1 MLGRSVGLTEAQ
13 LSHLGDDPLPED
25 VYSESEAAIV
35 RYAQRS
41 TEGITIDDSTYNDLE
56 VHFTTQQIID
66 ICLTVGLSNMIN
78 RFHATFLTDVDKGTL
93 AAVEAGDE
101 QAGGVCPIPRPS
113 QSKKV

>member
-13 LSHLGDDPLPED
+13 LSHLGDDPLPEN

-41 TEGITIDDSTYNDLE
+41 TEGITIDDATYNDLE
-56 VHFTTQQIID
+56 AHFTTQQIID
-66 ICLTVGLSNMIN
+66 ICLTVGVSNMVN
-78 RFHATFLTDVDKGTL
+78 RFHATFLTNVDETTL

-101 QAGGVCPIPRPS
+101 AVGNVCPIPRPS
-113 QSKKV
+113 KPKHE